1 MESIREVAKATMKIL
16 GWDCGCE
23 ERKKKLLDWFLRR
36 THPGRMLLAWLGIH
50 IVSMGEHVLTAE
62 GVLSA
67 RVRRG
72 GVWGEPFVIGRN
84 TITDAAADFLANDFF
99 DGSTDVT
106 AMDFHH
112 WGTGACAIPPACGS
126 TALVTAGSE
135 ARVAGTASKPAARQ
149 YRTVATITAD
159 GTKTITEWGLFN
171 LSAAG
176 IAWSLRCF
184 AGIAL
189 VLNDAIEFTYTLT
202 VACVT
207 G

>member
-1 MESIREVAKATMKIL
+1 MKIF

-23 ERKKKLLDWFLRR
+23 ERKKRLVSWFLRQ
-36 THPGRMLLAWLGIH
+36 TWLGQALLAWLGIH
-50 IVSMGEHVLTAE
+50 IVAMGEHVLTAE

-67 RVRRG
+67 RVRRAG
-72 GVWGEPFVIGRN
+72 GSWEEPFVIGRN

-99 DGSTDVT
+99 DASTDVT

-126 TALVTAGSE
+126 TGLVTPGSE
-135 ARVAGTASKPAARQ
+135 ARVSGTASKPAARQ

-159 GTKTITEWGLFN
+159 GAKTITEWGLFN
-171 LSAAG
+171 LGAAG
-176 IAWSLRCF
+176 TAWSLRCF

-189 VLNDAIEFTYTLT
+189 ALNDQIEFTYTLT